1 MEVFYINI
9 EYKRLHISYTDTL
22 ATHGAIQIYFDWLI
36 DWLIDWLNYPTTEL
50 SYSKL
55 KYGYLAELL
64 VVMTDRIKIVRI
76 LARNVPRRP
85 IRGHKRLEDD
95 VFLVSLSLQE
105 SDGVVFSKRWGT
117 VLLKHKKIISGQPAH
132 AWEWLL
138 RKKVVATICPLHSD
152 TKSEQSDCNKSGV
165 SSPIYYIWC

>member
-1 MEVFYINI
+1 
-9 EYKRLHISYTDTL
+9 
-22 ATHGAIQIYFDWLI
+22 
-36 DWLIDWLNYPTTEL
+36 LNYPTTEL

-95 VFLVSLSLQE
+95 VFLVSLSR
-105 SDGVVFSKRWGT
+105 SRKAT
-117 VLLKHKKIISGQPAH
+117 VLCSRSAGALSCWNIKKSYPDN
-132 AWEWLL
+132 L
-138 RKKVVATICPLHSD
+138 RMPGS
-152 TKSEQSDCNKSGV
+152 
-165 SSPIYYIWC
+165 